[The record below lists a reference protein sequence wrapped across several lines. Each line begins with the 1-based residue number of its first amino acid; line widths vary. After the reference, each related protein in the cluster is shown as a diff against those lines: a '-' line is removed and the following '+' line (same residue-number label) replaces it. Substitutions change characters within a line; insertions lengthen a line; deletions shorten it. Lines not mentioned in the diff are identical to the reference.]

1 MSKEKKEVFI
11 PEQDPGYRSELIPL
25 LIDKINAKSYLEI
38 GLGDGEI
45 FEEVNC
51 LEKCG
56 VDPQYNNHEYDKG
69 TECEIK
75 PTHQMTSD
83 EFFAQNKKTFD
94 IIFIDGMHE
103 ALYAERDINNS
114 IPCLNEGG
122 YIICHDMN
130 PLTKEAQIVPRTQ
143 NYWNGDVWKAWVK
156 IRQTNPNVSMSVIS
170 VDCGLGIIQKGSQ
183 KLLDTKGLEITYDN
197 LEKHREEWLNL
208 ISLEDFL
215 NQHGYTNLAID
226 KLNR

>member
-1 MSKEKKEVFI
+1 MNKEI
-11 PEQDPGYRSELIPL
+11 PEQNPGYRSKLISL

-56 VDPQYNNHEYDKG
+56 VDPQYGNHEYGKG

-114 IPCLNEGG
+114 ISCLNEGG

-130 PLTKEAQIVPRTQ
+130 PLTKESQIVPRIQ
-143 NYWNGDVWKAWVK
+143 NYWHGDVWKAWVN
-156 IRQTNPNVSMSVIS
+156 IRQSNPNICMRVIP

-183 KLLDTKGLEITYDN
+183 KLLDIKGLDITYEN
-197 LEKHREEWLNL
+197 LEKHREEWLNS

-215 NQHGYTNLAID
+215 NKNEL
-226 KLNR
+226 R